1 MAKEVQLLL
10 QDQFY
15 KKYAASVYKYRLEY
29 SALVEAGQV
38 PPCSEDDYIQSK
50 ILEEINNADTSVE
63 NGVHTM
69 RKLAAM
75 FMIRNNPDLL
85 QAHYPTRF
93 PQLDEALGGGFTVGL
108 HVLGA
113 VSSLG
118 KSTFV
123 LQIADNLTAAGYHV
137 IFVSLE
143 VSPVSLASKLIS
155 RQTYINAGKNIRMAK
170 TSRQL
175 TSEANKD
182 FDEDEWEACQM
193 AANTVGNRLGELK
206 VLDSAKRR
214 ITVDDI
220 EREVER
226 HIRQTGE
233 RPVLVVD
240 YLQILPA
247 PQNSKFFTDK
257 QVVDYNVAR
266 LRAIANAHDI
276 PIIIISSFNR
286 SSYDTQASLQA
297 FKDSGNIEYSADTL
311 IGLQAFGVG
320 KSDFNPDKAKA
331 AILRQIELVILKQ
344 RYGPVGQHIRYDFLP
359 QYNQFIEK
367 AAPAK
372 SKTVHMPF
380 KNMEQL
386 LLDMDGDLSDC
397 DMCDL

>member
-1 MAKEVQLLL
+1 MTQEVQQYL

-15 KKYAASVYKYRLEY
+15 KRYAASVYKYRKEY

-38 PPCSEDDYIQSK
+38 PPCSEDDYIQSQ
-50 ILEEINNADTSVE
+50 ILEEVNNSGTSAE

-69 RKLAAM
+69 RELAAM
-75 FMIRNNPDLL
+75 FTLRNNPDLW
-85 QAHYPTRF
+85 QDHYPTGF

-108 HVLGA
+108 HVVGA

-118 KSTFV
+118 KSTLV

-143 VSPVSLASKLIS
+143 MAPVNLASKLIS
-155 RQTYINAGKNIRMAK
+155 RQTYIDAGRNLRMAK

-175 TSEANKD
+175 TGEASKD
-182 FDEDEWEACQM
+182 FDEDEWEACQT
-193 AANTVGNRLGELK
+193 AANTVMNRLGELK

-226 HIRQTGE
+226 HIRLTGE

-247 PQNSKFFTDK
+247 PRNSKFFTDK

-266 LRAIANAHDI
+266 FRAIANAHDI

-311 IGLQAFGVG
+311 IGLQAFGIG
-320 KSDFNPDKAKA
+320 KPNFDPDKAKA
-331 AILRQIELVILKQ
+331 AIPRQIELVILKQ
-344 RYGPVGQHIRYDFLP
+344 RYGPVGQSIRYEFLP
-359 QYNQFIEK
+359 QYNHFTEK
-367 AAPAK
+367 STYVK
-372 SKTVHMPF
+372 NKTVNMPIRGVA
-380 KNMEQL
+380 QL
-386 LLDMDGDLSDC
+386 SFDLESD
-397 DMCDL
+397 